1 MKKPQLK
8 SLDSSSELLT
18 SQRELILF
26 NDDVNSFDFVIE
38 SLVEVC
44 DHDLVQAEQC
54 AMIAHFKGKC
64 GIKAGTLTEL
74 TPMNNELNNRGL
86 STVLA

>member
-1 MKKPQLK
+1 MKKQQTK
-8 SLDSSSELLT
+8 SIDSTDQLLT
-18 SQRELILF
+18 SRNELILF

-44 DHDLVQAEQC
+44 DHDVAQAEQC
-54 AMIAHFKGKC
+54 ALIAHFKGKC
-64 GIKAGTLTEL
+64 GIKSGTLSEL
-74 TPMNNELNNRGL
+74 TPMNNELNNRGI